1 MLIFVTLFLPLLSM
15 LTSCSASSESEIK
28 IPQIPSHILKK
39 IESQHPLMASSG
51 GHATQEK
58 QKIPMIGFDT
68 THTIQSTEEL
78 LNLYKE
84 VYFLMATAMTP
95 EEETSS
101 WENRLFIK
109 KQPKVWLSFS
119 NSSKTEMFA
128 TPPSIAL
135 ISMGPGGT
143 LSLTSW
149 NAKTQRRYKSSET
162 SLRELFKDELASD
175 DTKQES

>member
-1 MLIFVTLFLPLLSM
+1 
-15 LTSCSASSESEIK
+15 
-28 IPQIPSHILKK
+28 
-39 IESQHPLMASSG
+39 MATSG

-58 QKIPMIGFDT
+58 QKIPMIGFKT

-78 LNLYKE
+78 LSLYKE

-135 ISMGPGGT
+135 ICMGPGGT
-143 LSLTSW
+143 LSLSTW
-149 NAKTQRRYKSSET
+149 NAKTRHLDDQDKT
-162 SLRELFKDELASD
+162 SLRELFKEELASD